1 MQAMIVHLNAR
12 RNTRRGDSQR
22 PAIPRELAQGA
33 IVLVFPWRPDFDRT
47 PPGYEAL
54 LSRLQSE
61 NDTLRRGIAELTA
74 QIRELSENQ
83 AKAHKRTLSLLP

>member
-1 MQAMIVHLNAR
+1 MIVHLNAR

-22 PAIPRELAQGA
+22 PAIPRELPQGA
-33 IVLVFPWRPDFDRT
+33 IVLAFPRRSDFDRT

-54 LSRLQSE
+54 LARLQSE
-61 NDTLRRGIAELTA
+61 NDVLRRGIVELTA
-74 QIRELSENQ
+74 QIRELTENH